1 MKHLTTIIATT
12 ASFAALIA
20 LSSVS
25 AIAQCTLPFNP
36 AEATMISEPENL
48 MTHAPSIA
56 VSKDGEAY
64 IAYYRD
70 NTQQKED
77 SNMLSVE
84 MKIVHFPIESW
95 KNPDIKRIDF
105 MKCGDTVGDY
115 TQQGRAPYDPILH
128 IDGNHLNCI
137 FSGVVDGEPT
147 MVMRRMKL
155 GNDKLENRV
164 NVCKLSYPADGKMVT
179 VPMNNTGV
187 KKCFADL
194 GITAETTGFFNSI
207 MDKTFIE
214 YNGWLY
220 NVIFVWC
227 CPESR
232 PVVVRTRDC
241 IHFEVV
247 FFCPEYQYG
256 CTECTMGIVN
266 DEFYIQARSARPKD
280 KSKAGTWLGKYS
292 PDGVCLEAP
301 RKIGNVESR
310 PAMIVLDGKLYSFYN
325 VTPNV
330 RTAETPKGV
339 NRSHIRISNIDS
351 LAQPVYGWDITGEN
365 SLQYYALA
373 SWNDKT
379 FIVFVEDRQ
388 HKADKS
394 RKGNVSICEIDL

>member
-1 MKHLTTIIATT
+1 MKHIISIFAIMAICT
-12 ASFAALIA
+12 AQAS
-20 LSSVS
+20 
-25 AIAQCTLPFNP
+25 AQCVLPFIP
-36 AEATMISEPENL
+36 SEATMISEPENL
-48 MTHAPSIA
+48 MTHCPSIA
-56 VSKDGEAY
+56 ISKDGEAF

-70 NTQQKED
+70 ASQQKED
-77 SNMLSVE
+77 ANMLSVE

-105 MKCGDTVGDY
+105 IKCGDSVGGY

-128 IDGNHLNCI
+128 IDGNRLTCL
-137 FSGVVDGEPT
+137 FSGFVDGEPT
-147 MVMRRMKL
+147 MVCRRMNLK
-155 GNDKLENRV
+155 NYRLENVIETCDLTYSV
-164 NVCKLSYPADGKMVT
+164 NGQKVT
-179 VPMNNTGV
+179 VPFNNTGV
-187 KKCFADL
+187 KKCYADL
-194 GITAETTGFFNSI
+194 GITEHTSEFHNSE

-214 YNGWLY
+214 YKGWLY
-220 NVIFVWC
+220 NAIFVWC

-241 IHFEVV
+241 IHYEVV

-266 DEFYIQARSARPKD
+266 DEFYIQARSARPAD
-280 KSKAGTWLGKYS
+280 KSKVGTYLGKYS

-339 NRSHIRISNIDS
+339 NRSHIRISNIDP
-351 LAQPVYGWDITGEN
+351 LAQPLCGWDIVNEN

-373 SWNDKT
+373 SWENKT
-379 FIVFVEDRQ
+379 YIVFVEDRQ
-388 HKADKS
+388 HKANKS
-394 RKGNVSICEIDL
+394 RKGNVSICEVKL